1 MKENRVGSTV
11 ASLPHGV
18 YVLGG
23 DGSFLSGTSSEFLP
37 TGAKEWQS
45 GPQSPNTLI
54 HHCTVAI
61 SDTTFLTIGGHFNS
75 TAVLE
80 YEANIQDPISPKGWK
95 KLDQWASLTSGRL
108 YHGCAKLQC
117 YQE

>member
-61 SDTTFLTIGGHFNS
+61 SDTTFLTIGGHFKNQLFGVFHLIH
-75 TAVLE
+75 VL
-80 YEANIQDPISPKGWK
+80 K
-95 KLDQWASLTSGRL
+95 SLFTKFP
-108 YHGCAKLQC
+108 H
-117 YQE
+117 